1 MLGDLIRV
9 WNLWFSNRTN
19 PVRIYQTVTVE
30 PRQPL
35 YFIAGHASGEQPASL
50 SAKIRTGPIL
60 TGLILHEQNYP
71 ELNIEF
77 FEFFTVSQAFEPSSQ
92 TTKQTAWIQFD

>member
-35 YFIAGHASGEQPASL
+35 YFVAGHDSGEQPASL
-50 SAKIRTGPIL
+50 SAKSRTSLIPTGTVLLPDF

-77 FEFFTVSQAFEPSSQ
+77 YEFFTLP
-92 TTKQTAWIQFD
+92 